1 MTGGLRIKICGIT
14 RAADAEACVAAG
26 ADMLGLNFVPGSPRR
41 VSVAAAQAI
50 AASVRGKVEIV
61 GVVAAAA
68 LEALRRLAAAVGL
81 DRLPLPGDEPPEQ
94 VAALAPLAFKAIRV
108 AGPED
113 IELAARFP
121 GDPILLD
128 AKVEGLLGGTGR
140 TVPPELVAPLART
153 RPVLLAG
160 GLRPENV
167 AAAVRAV
174 RPWGVDVASGVEAR
188 PGVKDLTRVSAFI
201 AAARAA

>member
-41 VSVAAAQAI
+41 VSALAAQAI
-50 AASVRGKVEIV
+50 AAAVRGKIAIV
-61 GVVAAAA
+61 GVVASED
-68 LEALRRLAAAVGL
+68 LEALRRLAAEVGL
-81 DRLPLPGDEPPEQ
+81 DRLQLHGDEPPEL
-94 VAALAPLAFKAIRV
+94 VAALGPLAFKAIRV

-113 IELAARFP
+113 IELAARYP
-121 GDPILLD
+121 GEPILLD
-128 AKVEGLLGGTGR
+128 AKVEGLLGGTGHP
-140 TVPPELVAPLART
+140 VPTALVAPLART
-153 RPVLLAG
+153 RAVLLAG
-160 GLRPENV
+160 GLGPENV

-174 RPWGVDVASGVEAR
+174 RPWGVDVASGVESR
-188 PGVKDLTRVSAFI
+188 PGEKDVAKLAAFV